1 MVVLD
6 GQGVLSDVIEWQV
19 PEDIGMRRSKTWK
32 HGPEAQLP
40 KRRINT
46 EKTTALSGNFRWIE
60 SNFLMGLMSQWHTQ
74 LNIIMKTFPLK
85 A

>member
-19 PEDIGMRRSKTWK
+19 PGDVGMKKAQTWK

-40 KRRINT
+40 KWGINT
-46 EKTTALSGNFRWIE
+46 EKTPALSGNFRWIE
-60 SNFLMGLMSQWHTQ
+60 SKILTGLMSQWHTQ